1 MEERREQREERLE
14 RLLQQ
19 NQPPTTLPTVQSYP
33 SQKLPS
39 PLADRFAEV
48 RELTAFA
55 ALQIPCARLA

>member
-1 MEERREQREERLE
+1 MVGDEEKGPFDCYL
-14 RLLQQ
+14 
-19 NQPPTTLPTVQSYP
+19 